1 MLHTVNSF
9 YLEGT
14 KFHGLMMDMFMET
27 KFIDFQIKPTTIKL
41 NQ

>member
-1 MLHTVNSF
+1 
-9 YLEGT
+9 
-14 KFHGLMMDMFMET
+14 LMMDMFMET